1 MTDKSLVERIIP
13 EFDVFWQV
21 YPRKEA
27 KKKAEIAFNKLS
39 NEKKRACIAGTI
51 FHIANNPQWKNP
63 QFIPMPTTFIN
74 GELWNNEITIP
85 EDAKDRIIGFKN
97 GSEAHDVVW
106 SAMTQFFGT
115 SWINKHGESPPEL
128 WRKLLKGISEKRIL
142 RGMKRCMDDHK
153 DHPPSLPKFMEYT
166 AKTFDEVYPT
176 ALPKPLG
183 DPVKALASLQ
193 EMKEILG
200 VK

>member
-1 MTDKSLVERIIP
+1 VVSKDLTSRLIIT
-13 EFDVFWQV
+13 FDAFWSI
-21 YPRKEA
+21 YPNKA
-27 KKKAEIAFNKLS
+27 NKKKAEIAFNKLS
-39 NEKKRACIAGTI
+39 DEKKRACIAGTI

-63 QFIPMPTTFIN
+63 QYIPLPTTYIN
-74 GELWNNEITIP
+74 GELWDNEITIP

-115 SWINKHGESPPEL
+115 SWINKHGEHPSEL
-128 WRKLLKGISEKRIL
+128 WRKLLKDVSQKRIL
-142 RGMKRCMDDHK
+142 RGLRICMQDHK
-153 DHPPSLPKFMEYT
+153 DNPPSLPKFLEYT
-166 AKTFDEVYPT
+166 AKTFDEVYPN

-183 DPVKALASLQ
+183 DPAVALAALA
-193 EMKEILG
+193 EMKKGLG